1 MGYGTHPL
9 PVGGVIQVFESLI
22 IQYVIPVTGCATC
35 PLLWVGP
42 MQVFDDNIVI
52 PVMMLLLLYL

>member
-35 PLLWVGP
+35 PLPVDG
-42 MQVFDDNIVI
+42 VIV
-52 PVMMLLLLYL
+52 LYRCLNL